1 MKKIALALVL
11 TLYCGT
17 AALAAAK
24 PAPMT
29 PGQSSADV
37 FFTGRYMVFTILGLF
52 GSLTGGA
59 LFVANLTE
67 KKRTRGE
74 RDAYDKQLATFRKSL
89 RDGGRR

>member
-11 TLYCGT
+11 TLFCSA

-29 PGQSSADV
+29 PRQASSDV

-52 GSLTGGA
+52 GSLTGAGLLLA
-59 LFVANLTE
+59 QMSE
-67 KKRTRGE
+67 KRRTRGE
-74 RDAYDKQLATFRKSL
+74 RDVYDKQLAAFPKSL
-89 RDGGRR
+89 RDGSRR